1 MLKIVES
8 ILEFKDAGIMWHLID
23 DSTGE
28 CIGTIDPVN
37 PEGLTIFLEKQKES
51 ELKENSMKEIKDE
64 RQMNLEEVEISRKVL
79 AESEPEIGNL
89 RIPLTEKRFLD
100 IAEFQQYTSLGKNR
114 AADLARTSGC
124 IFRFGRRKM
133 IDRKKFDEWCDA
145 Q

>member
-1 MLKIVES
+1 MLRIVES
-8 ILEFKDAGIMWHLID
+8 VLEFENAGIVLHLID

-28 CIGTIDPVN
+28 CIGNVESVN
-37 PEGLTIFLEKQKES
+37 PEALATFLEKQRES
-51 ELKENSMKEIKDE
+51 TLMAIGMKEIKNE
-64 RQMNLEEVEISRKVL
+64 RQMNLEEADISKKVL
-79 AESEPEIGNL
+79 AEAEPENSNL

-100 IAEFQQYTSLGKNR
+100 IVEFQQYTSLGKNR
-114 AADLARTSGC
+114 AADLARASDC